1 MYFMYNQDMGNKVID
16 SRKGK
21 NKKVLSLFS
30 GCGGMDLG
38 FEGSFKVPSACVNK
52 DIHPDWVKNES
63 NNFIELQPTDFNLVF
78 ANDIMDIAKTAWN
91 SYFKKYGYSDN
102 IFHLKSIVDLVKAYK
117 KGEYSFPENID
128 IVTGGFPCQDF
139 SVAGKRRGFNS
150 EKSHNGKKEDFD
162 VPTTETRGMLY
173 LWMKEVIEI
182 TKPKVFIAENVK
194 GLVSFGDIKEIIEND
209 FRNIDE
215 GYLVVPARVLFAGDY
230 GVPQKRERVIFI
242 GLNKKYLKKDAL
254 KALTQ
259 ENISEE
265 YDPYPIKTHYDNSK
279 TTAQLSLLNNNDKLK
294 PYVTTSEVVKD
305 LKEPAEEI
313 KDLAQMCYSKAKY
326 CPNSQGQTEI
336 NLNGLAPTIR
346 AEHHGNIEYRR
357 LSKDNGGTHFSELK
371 QGLEERRLTV
381 RECARFQTFPDDYPF
396 VQAAEKAGR
405 YKLSASSAYKLIGN
419 AVPPLLAYNI
429 AKRLEELWDKL
440 FK

>member
-1 MYFMYNQDMGNKVID
+1 MYNLNMSNKVAD
-16 SRKGK
+16 SKKTK

-38 FEGSFKVPSACVNK
+38 FEGKFSVPSACVNK
-52 DIHPDWVKNES
+52 DIHPDWVKKEDND
-63 NNFIELQPTDFNLVF
+63 FIELQPTSFNLVF

-91 SYFKKYGYSDN
+91 SYFKKFGYSEN
-102 IFHLKSIVDLVKAYK
+102 IFHLQSIVDLVKAHK
-117 KGEYSFPENID
+117 NGEYKFPENID

-139 SVAGKRRGFNS
+139 SVAGKRKGFNS
-150 EKSHNGKKEDFD
+150 EKSHNGKKENFD
-162 VPTTETRGMLY
+162 IPTTETRGMLY

-194 GLVSFGDIKEIIEND
+194 GLVSFGDVKSIIEND
-209 FRNIDE
+209 FRNIDD

-254 KALTQ
+254 EELSK
-259 ENISEE
+259 ENISSE
-265 YDPYPIKTHYDNSK
+265 YDPYPIKTHYDDTKNI
-279 TTAQLSLLNNNDKLK
+279 TQLNFLDTLKKLK
-294 PYVTTSEVVKD
+294 PYVKTLDVVKD
-305 LKEPAEEI
+305 LKEPFEENE
-313 KDLAQMCYSKAKY
+313 DLAQMSYSKAKF
-326 CPNSQGQTEI
+326 CPNCQGQTEI
-336 NLNGLAPTIR
+336 NLKGLAPTIR

-357 LSKDNGGTHFSELK
+357 LSETNGGKHITELK
-371 QGLEERRLTV
+371 QGMAERRLTV
-381 RECARFQTFPDDYPF
+381 RECARFQTFPDDYHF

-429 AKRLEELWDKL
+429 AKRLEELWDKI
-440 FK
+440 FI

>member
-1 MYFMYNQDMGNKVID
+1 MYNLDMNNDVV
-16 SRKGK
+16 SPRKSK
-21 NKKVLSLFS
+21 NKKLLSLFS

-38 FEGSFKVPSACVNK
+38 FEGQFKVPSVCINK
-52 DIHPDWVKNES
+52 DLHPDWVKNET
-63 NNFIELQPTDFNLVF
+63 NNFIELQPTIFDLVF

-102 IFHLKSIVDLVKAYK
+102 IFHLESIVDLVKAHK
-117 KGEYSFPENID
+117 KGEYNFPQNID

-139 SVAGKRRGFNS
+139 SVAGKRKGFNS
-150 EKSHNGKKEDFD
+150 EKSHNGKKEDFKI
-162 VPTTETRGMLY
+162 PTTETRGMLY

-194 GLVSFGDIKEIIEND
+194 GLISFGDIKEIIEND
-209 FRNIDE
+209 FRKIDK
-215 GYLVVPARVLFAGDY
+215 GYLVVPARILFAGDY

-242 GLNKKYLKKDAL
+242 GLNKKYLKKEAL
-254 KALTQ
+254 KELMQ
-259 ENISEE
+259 EHISEE
-265 YDPYPIKTHYDNSK
+265 YDPYPIKTHYDVSK
-279 TTAQLSLLNNNDKLK
+279 ATNQLSILNNNKLK
-294 PYVTTSEVVKD
+294 PYVTTLEVIKD
-305 LKEPAEEI
+305 LKEPSEEI
-313 KDLAQMCYSKAKY
+313 KDLAQMCHSKAKY
-326 CPNSQGQTEI
+326 CPKSQGQTEI

-357 LSKDNGGTHFSELK
+357 LSKHNGGTHFTELK

-381 RECARFQTFPDDYPF
+381 RECARFQTFPDDYHF
-396 VQAAEKAGR
+396 VQVAEKAGR

-440 FK
+440 FI

>member
-1 MYFMYNQDMGNKVID
+1 MSNKVAD
-16 SRKGK
+16 SKKTK

-38 FEGSFKVPSACVNK
+38 FEGKFSVPSACVNK
-52 DIHPDWVKNES
+52 DIHPDWVKQED
-63 NNFIELQPTDFNLVF
+63 NNFIELQPTSFNLVF

-91 SYFKKYGYSDN
+91 SYFKKFGYSEN
-102 IFHLKSIVDLVKAYK
+102 IFHLQSIVDLVKAHK
-117 KGEYSFPENID
+117 NGEYKFPENID

-139 SVAGKRRGFNS
+139 SVAGKRKGFNS

-162 VPTTETRGMLY
+162 IPTTETRGMLY

-194 GLVSFGDIKEIIEND
+194 GLVSFGNIKNIIEND
-209 FRNIDE
+209 FRNIDD

-242 GLNKKYLKKDAL
+242 GLNKKYLKKEAIEEL
-254 KALTQ
+254 SK
-259 ENISEE
+259 ENISSE
-265 YDPYPIKTHYDNSK
+265 YDPYPIKTHYDDTKN
-279 TTAQLSLLNNNDKLK
+279 TTQLNFLDTCRKLK
-294 PYVTTSEVVKD
+294 PYVKTLDVVKD
-305 LKEPAEEI
+305 LKEPFEENE
-313 KDLAQMCYSKAKY
+313 DLAQMSYSKAKY
-326 CPNSQGQTEI
+326 CSNCQGQTEI
-336 NLNGLAPTIR
+336 NLRGLAPTIR

-357 LSKDNGGTHFSELK
+357 LSETNGGKHITELK
-371 QGLEERRLTV
+371 RGMKERRLTV

-396 VQAAEKAGR
+396 VQAAEKAGK
-405 YKLSASSAYKLIGN
+405 YNLSASSAYKLIGN

-440 FK
+440 FI

>member
-1 MYFMYNQDMGNKVID
+1 MSNKVAD
-16 SRKGK
+16 SKKTK

-38 FEGSFKVPSACVNK
+38 FEGKFSVPSACVNK
-52 DIHPDWVKNES
+52 DIHPDWVKKEDND
-63 NNFIELQPTDFNLVF
+63 FIELQPTSFNLVF

-91 SYFKKYGYSDN
+91 SYFKKFGYSEN
-102 IFHLKSIVDLVKAYK
+102 IFHLQSIVDLVKAHK
-117 KGEYSFPENID
+117 NGEYKFPENID

-139 SVAGKRRGFNS
+139 SVAGKRKGFNS
-150 EKSHNGKKEDFD
+150 EKSHNGKKEDID
-162 VPTTETRGMLY
+162 IPTTETRGMLY

-194 GLVSFGDIKEIIEND
+194 GLVSFGDVKSIIEND
-209 FRNIDE
+209 FRNIDD

-254 KALTQ
+254 EELSK
-259 ENISEE
+259 ENISSE
-265 YDPYPIKTHYDNSK
+265 YDPYPIKTHYDDTKN
-279 TTAQLSLLNNNDKLK
+279 TTQLNFLDTLKKLK
-294 PYVTTSEVVKD
+294 PYVKTLDVVKD
-305 LKEPAEEI
+305 LKEPFEENE
-313 KDLAQMCYSKAKY
+313 DLAQMSYSKAKF
-326 CPNSQGQTEI
+326 CPNCQGQTEI
-336 NLNGLAPTIR
+336 NLKGLAPTIR

-357 LSKDNGGTHFSELK
+357 LSESNGGKHITELR
-371 QGLEERRLTV
+371 QGMEERRLTV

-429 AKRLEELWDKL
+429 AKRLEELWDKI
-440 FK
+440 FV